1 MDEPVM
7 TSRIVLTYED
17 YAALPDDGKR
27 YELHEGELSV
37 MGAPSV
43 RHQLI
48 IGNLYSILRVYVL
61 ASGRGQLLLSPLDCI
76 MSDITVLQP
85 DLVYVDDNRRRLL
98 SERALEGA
106 PTLAIEVLSPWSRHI
121 DRHRKM
127 LLYAKHGVGWYWIVD
142 GDAQTIDAYDLEA
155 DGYRLD
161 ARLDGPTPCALPPF
175 PDLPLDP
182 AAIWP

>member
-1 MDEPVM
+1 M

-17 YAALPDDGKR
+17 YAALPHDGKR
-27 YELHEGELSV
+27 YELHEGELSP

-48 IGNLYSILRVYVL
+48 IGNLYSIFRAYVL
-61 ASGRGQLLLSPLDCI
+61 AVGRGQVLLSPLDCI
-76 MSDITVLQP
+76 MSDITVVQP
-85 DLVYVDDNRRRLL
+85 DLVYVDETRRRLL

-106 PTLAIEVLSPWSRHI
+106 PTLAVEILSPWSRHI
-121 DRHRKM
+121 DRGVKM
-127 LLYAKHGVGWYWIVD
+127 RLYARHGVEWYWIVD
-142 GDAQTIDAYDLEA
+142 GDALTIDAHRLEG

-161 ARLDGPTPCALPPF
+161 ARLEGATPRALPPF

>member
-1 MDEPVM
+1 M

-17 YAALPDDGKR
+17 YAALPHDGKR
-27 YELHEGELSV
+27 YELHEGELSP

-48 IGNLYSILRVYVL
+48 IGNLYSIFRAYVL
-61 ASGRGQLLLSPLDCI
+61 AVGRGQVLLSPLDCI
-76 MSDITVLQP
+76 MSEITVVQP
-85 DLVYVDDNRRRLL
+85 DLVYVDDTRRQLL

-106 PTLAIEVLSPWSRHI
+106 PTLAVEILSPWSRRI
-121 DRHRKM
+121 DRGVKM
-127 LLYAKHGVGWYWIVD
+127 RLYAKHAVDWYLIVD
-142 GDAQTIDAYDLEA
+142 GDGLTIEVYRLER

-161 ARLDGPTPCALPPF
+161 GRLEGTTPRALPPF

-182 AAIWP
+182 ATIWP

>member
-1 MDEPVM
+1 M

-17 YAALPDDGKR
+17 YAALPHDGKR
-27 YELHEGELSV
+27 YELHEGDLFL

-48 IGNLYSILRVYVL
+48 IGNLYSIFRAYVL
-61 ASGRGQLLLSPLDCI
+61 AAPGRGQVLLSPLDCI
-76 MSDITVLQP
+76 MSDITVVQP
-85 DLVYVDDNRRRLL
+85 DLVYVDEIRRRLL

-106 PTLAIEVLSPWSRHI
+106 PTLAVEILSPWSRHI
-121 DRHRKM
+121 DRRVKM
-127 LLYAKHGVGWYWIVD
+127 RLYAKHGADWYWIVD
-142 GDAQTIDAYDLEA
+142 GDALTIDAYRLEV

-161 ARLDGPTPCALPPF
+161 ARLEGTTPRALPPF

>member
-1 MDEPVM
+1 M

-17 YAALPDDGKR
+17 YAALPHDGKR
-27 YELHEGELSV
+27 YELHEGELSL

-43 RHQLI
+43 RHQLV
-48 IGNLYSILRVYVL
+48 IGNLYSILRAYVL
-61 ASGRGQLLLSPLDCI
+61 ASRRGQVMLSPLDCI

-85 DLVYVDDNRRRLL
+85 DLLYVDETRRRLL

-127 LLYAKHGVGWYWIVD
+127 LLYAKHGVEWYWIVD
-142 GDAQTIDAYDLEA
+142 GDALTIDAYARERDA
-155 DGYRLD
+155 YRLD
-161 ARLDGPTPCALPPF
+161 TRLEGTAPRALPPF
-175 PDLPLDP
+175 LDLPLDP
-182 AAIWP
+182 ASIWP